1 MYSVGKAAALVGMTA
16 EALRHYDR
24 IGLVKPSAT
33 DKWTKYR
40 YYTEQDV
47 IRLNVVSA
55 LRSMGIS
62 LQNIKT
68 MLDTGDI
75 SKLIGEFERA
85 LRQADEKIRRL
96 QQAKERIERVK
107 NFYESKRGQEAG
119 GMAVKRLPPR
129 VILLSQ
135 RPISPTIEDL
145 HDYHRH
151 FYAQLGAERGAL
163 FAFEDLAGIYEA
175 EGRQTMFALCT
186 RHDGG
191 GDLLT
196 LPAGDYLYAE
206 CTDETYRAVLG
217 RLRAH
222 AAEKFGAAA
231 AFAVRIVKL
240 TGILQWKYEAQIWLG
255 DADSRERGANAA
267 PLPSII
273 LS

>member
-1 MYSVGKAAALVGMTA
+1 MKSFLDNKEDPIYLART
-16 EALRHYDR
+16 Y
-24 IGLVKPSAT
+24 
-33 DKWTKYR
+33 
-40 YYTEQDV
+40 
-47 IRLNVVSA
+47 IRGSY
-55 LRSMGIS
+55 GIRD
-62 LQNIKT
+62 L
-68 MLDTGDI
+68 
-75 SKLIGEFERA
+75 EE
-85 LRQADEKIRRL
+85 
-96 QQAKERIERVK
+96 AKEVLK
-107 NFYESKRGQEAG
+107 
-119 GMAVKRLPPR
+119 
-129 VILLSQ
+129 
-135 RPISPTIEDL
+135 
-145 HDYHRH
+145 
-151 FYAQLGAERGAL
+151 LGAERGAL